1 MDSYNIHKWQINA
14 MRRYDTN
21 TLLKSHSSVTWQ
33 RIVNGVLT
41 TVLVDGVRISGGSVN
56 SPSLTITNAVSGDEG
71 NYICTAS
78 NIAGTGSSQ
87 QTFLDVTG
95 SMYN

>member
-1 MDSYNIHKWQINA
+1 MSLGGTVTMQCIVTANP
-14 MRRYDTN
+14 T
-21 TLLKSHSSVTWQ
+21 HSSVTWQ

-41 TVLVDGVRISGGSVN
+41 TVSVDGVRISGGSVN